1 MRGITC
7 RLIES
12 LPADRPLTPLLAKHR
27 AGCRRCK
34 SRDQRT
40 TGVVRELH
48 DLSSETIQ
56 APDGMATGVMTG
68 LGHQDGANPRREV
81 IRRLIVRYTTA
92 AVVVLATITALVASL
107 VARRRR

>member
-1 MRGITC
+1 
-7 RLIES
+7 
-12 LPADRPLTPLLAKHR
+12 
-27 AGCRRCK
+27 
-34 SRDQRT
+34 
-40 TGVVRELH
+40 
-48 DLSSETIQ
+48 
-56 APDGMATGVMTG
+56 MATGVMTG